1 MAFLEFFLAAAWARV
16 VAANVFQRVAHRF
29 LMAMIAVWTM
39 YVAVIMAV
47 GVIVVMIAVRAVNV
61 FLLGHASYSWM

>member
-1 MAFLEFFLAAAWARV
+1 
-16 VAANVFQRVAHRF
+16 
-29 LMAMIAVWTM
+29 MAMIAVWTM

-61 FLLGHASYSWM
+61 FLLSHASYSWM